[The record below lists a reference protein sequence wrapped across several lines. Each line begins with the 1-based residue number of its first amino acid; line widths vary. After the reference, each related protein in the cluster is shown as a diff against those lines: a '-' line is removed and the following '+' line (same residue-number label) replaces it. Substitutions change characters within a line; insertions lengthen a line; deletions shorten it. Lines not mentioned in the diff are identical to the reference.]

1 MLFYVIFMGG
11 FVAWVASAW
20 AIHYFYYLPKIR
32 PKKLAITEY
41 PHGTLVV
48 YRWVESD
55 VFWFAPFVISVPI
68 LLLLELFTDWGNVE
82 PEGPVLYLFY
92 ALALVFLYAQILSWL
107 NSTRL
112 FLDKSGKVT
121 VLHGPLPGIRDPN
134 RMLNSIVDFIPAR
147 SRLRFVLFSCGPTF
161 IYFVCAIRADGARV
175 RLLQDIDSEEAAQ
188 AIVLAL
194 RRRLHRGDAE
204 VTSETRILTHNS

>member
-11 FVAWVASAW
+11 FVTWVAFAWV
-20 AIHYFYYLPKIR
+20 IHYFYYLPKVQ

-41 PHGTLVV
+41 PYGTLVV

-55 VFWFAPFVISVPI
+55 VYWFAPFVISVPI
-68 LLLLELFTDWGNVE
+68 LLVLELFSDWGNVE
-82 PEGPVLYLFY
+82 PDGPVLYLFY
-92 ALALVFLYAQILSWL
+92 ALALVFLYAQILSWV

-112 FLDKSGKVT
+112 FLDKTGKVT

-134 RMLNSIVDFIPAR
+134 RMLDSIVDFVPAR
-147 SRLRFVLFSCGPTF
+147 SRLRFVLFTYGPTF
-161 IYFVCAIRADGARV
+161 IYFVCAIRADGVRV

-188 AIVLAL
+188 AIVFAL
-194 RRRLHRGDAE
+194 RQRLHRDSAD
-204 VTSETRILTHNS
+204 SILETHIPTPNP